1 GLLPADDD
9 QFSVCR
15 ILPDGPDRR
24 SNDNSVGVGGLRV
37 NCHGRSRV
45 RAFPQPGDRCHAMN
59 GRTTGRPWEQPFAWW
74 GPPWARP
81 NLLSLADLIAQGV
94 INAEKVAWLADH
106 VRRGRSVV
114 VAALRSGTG
123 KSTLAHALIAEVD
136 PERSRV
142 YVRGS
147 YEPFDWLASSDPNRT
162 TILVN
167 EISDHLPV
175 YCWGVC
181 AKRVL

>member
-1 GLLPADDD
+1 MKSLRHFVLPA
-9 QFSVCR
+9 
-15 ILPDGPDRR
+15 L
-24 SNDNSVGVGGLRV
+24 
-37 NCHGRSRV
+37 
-45 RAFPQPGDRCHAMN
+45 A
-59 GRTTGRPWEQPFAWW
+59 
-74 GPPWARP
+74 
-81 NLLSLADLIAQGV
+81 LLALSACQQESPAASTSSPTPLAAATATPTDADLIAQGV

-181 AKRVL
+181 AN